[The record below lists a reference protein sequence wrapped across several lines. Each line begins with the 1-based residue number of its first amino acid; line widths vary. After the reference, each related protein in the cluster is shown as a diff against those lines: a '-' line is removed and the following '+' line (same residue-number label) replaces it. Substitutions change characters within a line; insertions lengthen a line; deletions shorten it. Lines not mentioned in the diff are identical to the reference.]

1 MTSVDL
7 TISGVELHP
16 GAVADEDSPD
26 WQEIAPEL
34 AREPLLLQ
42 LTPHSH
48 ADSVVLPTTISG
60 HIPAG
65 TYYQLRLHLAN
76 PESLQSTQLASKN
89 SCPAAGASCLFT
101 ANGDLHALR
110 SPDGSRYLRLV
121 TTSPIYVRAG
131 QQKLLRIELTPEW
144 LLQKSSTGS
153 LDVAPLL
160 RGRILNDDVPPAGSL

>member
-1 MTSVDL
+1 MCDL

-42 LTPHSH
+42 LTPHSG
-48 ADSVVLPTTISG
+48 ADSVVLPATISG

-65 TYYQLRLHLAN
+65 TYYQLRLRLAN

-89 SCPAAGASCLFT
+89 SCGAAGAGCLFT

-121 TTSPIYVRAG
+121 TTSPIDVRAG
-131 QQKLLRIELTPEW
+131 QQNFLRIELTPEW

-160 RGRILNDDVPPAGSL
+160 RGRILNDAAPPAGSL